1 MPLNDFGLANLP
13 FGIVQ
18 FPDGRSGAAT
28 RIGDDVLALADV
40 PSDVPSDVFERPSLN
55 AFAAM
60 GPEAW
65 ESTRHATVAHVES
78 GDASLISVNEVVE
91 MLPFEV
97 GDYVDFYSSK
107 EHATNLGRILRPN
120 TEPLLENWTRLPVGY
135 HGRSASLAPSNT
147 PVHRPTGLVRDADGT
162 VMRRRSRMLDFEL
175 EVGFFVGVGNERN
188 APIAPDDADRH
199 VFGAVLVNDWSAR
212 DIQAFEYQPLG
223 PMLGKSFLTT
233 ISTWVVPMAAL
244 RPFLC
249 DGPAQDPEPDETLKA
264 ARPWGLDIELRA
276 ELTTASGNGSTITK
290 TNFRHLYWSFAQQLA
305 HLTSNGSVVRPG
317 DLLASGTV
325 SGSGEGEAGSMIEAT
340 WRGERPLR
348 VGDEERGFLQDGDT
362 VVLRGWAGD
371 GDNRVGFGTAAG
383 KVNA

>member
-1 MPLNDFGLANLP
+1 MPLSDFTVENLP
-13 FGIVQ
+13 FGVVQ
-18 FPDGRSGAAT
+18 LPDGRVGAAT
-28 RIGDDVLALADV
+28 RVGDEVLALDGVPGDV
-40 PSDVPSDVFERPSLN
+40 PAEVFRLPSLN
-55 AFAAM
+55 DFAAL
-60 GPEAW
+60 GPDAW
-65 ESTRHATVAHVES
+65 DATRVAIAAHIDS
-78 GDASLISVNEVVE
+78 GDASLVRIDDVVE

-135 HGRSASLAPSNT
+135 HGRSASLAVSGT
-147 PVHRPTGLVRDADGT
+147 PVHRPVGLVRDADGA
-162 VMRRRSRMLDFEL
+162 VIRQPSRMLDFEL

-188 APIAPDDADRH
+188 EPITPDDADRH

-233 ISTWVVPMAAL
+233 ISPWVVPMAAL

-249 DGPAQDPEPDETLKA
+249 DGPVQDPEPDEALKA

-276 ELTTASGNGSTITK
+276 ELTTASGNTVTVAK

-325 SGSGEGEAGSMIEAT
+325 SGPSEGEAGSMIEAT
-340 WRGERPLR
+340 WRGERPMR
-348 VGDEERGFLQDGDT
+348 VGDEERGFLHDGDT
-362 VVLRGWAGD
+362 VVLRGWAGE
-371 GDNRVGFGTAAG
+371 GETRVGFGTATG
-383 KVNA
+383 TVMG

>member
-1 MPLNDFGLANLP
+1 MPLNDFTLANLP
-13 FGIVQ
+13 FGIVR
-18 FPDGRSGAAT
+18 FPDGSVGAAT
-28 RIGDDVLALADV
+28 RIGDNVLALDDV
-40 PSDVPSDVFERPSLN
+40 EPSEAFRQPSLN

-60 GPEAW
+60 GPDVWADTRGAIVEHLGKVEL
-65 ESTRHATVAHVES
+65 ESLPTIDDVA
-78 GDASLISVNEVVE
+78 E

-107 EHATNLGRILRPN
+107 EHATNLGRILRPG

-135 HGRSASLAPSNT
+135 HGRSASLAPSGT
-147 PVHRPTGLVRDADGT
+147 PVHRPVGLVRDADGT
-162 VMRRRSRMLDFEL
+162 VTRQPSRMLDFEL

-188 APIAPDDADRH
+188 APIAPDDVDRH

-233 ISTWVVPMAAL
+233 VSPWVVPMEAL

-249 DGPAQDPEPDETLKA
+249 DGPPQDPEPDEVLKA

-276 ELTTASGNGSTITK
+276 ELVTGSGISTTITK
-290 TNFRHLYWSFAQQLA
+290 TNFRHLYWTFAQQLA
-305 HLTSNGSVVRPG
+305 HLTSNGGVVRPG

-325 SGSGEGEAGSMIEAT
+325 SGPGEGEAGSMIEAT

-348 VGDEERGFLQDGDT
+348 IGDEERGFLHDGDT
-362 VVLRGWAGD
+362 IVLRGWAGD
-371 GDNRVGFGTAAG
+371 GEDRIGFGSAAG
-383 KVNA
+383 KVIG

>member
-1 MPLNDFGLANLP
+1 MPLTDFTLANLP
-13 FGIVQ
+13 FGVVQ
-18 FPDGRSGAAT
+18 FRDRTLGAAT
-28 RIGDDVLALADV
+28 RIGDEVLALADIEH
-40 PSDVPSDVFERPSLN
+40 DVPSEVFRQPSLN
-55 AFAAM
+55 AFAAL
-60 GPEAW
+60 GPDAW
-65 ESTRHATVAHVES
+65 DATRLAVADHVRNGKATLVPIADV
-78 GDASLISVNEVVE
+78 GE

-135 HGRSASLAPSNT
+135 HGRSASLAPSGT
-147 PVHRPTGLVRDADGT
+147 PVQRPVGLVRDPDGT
-162 VMRRRSRMLDFEL
+162 VSRRPTSMLDFEL
-175 EVGFFVGVGNERN
+175 EVGFFVGVGNDRS
-188 APIAPDDADRH
+188 APIAPDDADSH

-249 DGPAQDPEPDETLKA
+249 EPPQQDPEPDEMLKA
-264 ARPWGLDIELRA
+264 ARPWGVDLELRA
-276 ELTTASGNGSTITK
+276 ELVTATGERATVSR

-325 SGSGEGEAGSMIEAT
+325 SGPGEGEAGSMIEAT
-340 WRGERPLR
+340 WRGERPLT
-348 VGDEERGFLQDGDT
+348 VGNEKRGFLADGDT

-371 GDNRVGFGTAAG
+371 GEARVGFGEASG
-383 KVNA
+383 RVNG

>member
-1 MPLNDFGLANLP
+1 MPLSDFTVENLP
-13 FGIVQ
+13 FGVVQ
-18 FPDGRSGAAT
+18 LPDGRVGAAT
-28 RIGDDVLALADV
+28 RVGDEVLALDGVPGDV
-40 PSDVPSDVFERPSLN
+40 PAEVFRLPSLN
-55 AFAAM
+55 DFAAL
-60 GPEAW
+60 GPDAW
-65 ESTRHATVAHVES
+65 DATRVAIAAHIDS
-78 GDASLISVNEVVE
+78 GDASLVRIDDVVE

-135 HGRSASLAPSNT
+135 HGRSASLAVSGT
-147 PVHRPTGLVRDADGT
+147 PVHRPVGLVRDADGAVT
-162 VMRRRSRMLDFEL
+162 RRPSSMLDFEL

-188 APIAPDDADRH
+188 EPITPDDADRH

-233 ISTWVVPMAAL
+233 ISPWVVPMAAL

-249 DGPAQDPEPDETLKA
+249 DGPVQEPEPDAALKA

-276 ELTTASGNGSTITK
+276 ELTTASGNTATVTM

-325 SGSGEGEAGSMIEAT
+325 SGPGEGEAGSMIEAT
-340 WRGERPLR
+340 WRGERPMR
-348 VGDEERGFLQDGDT
+348 VGDEERGFLHDEDT
-362 VVLRGWAGD
+362 VVLRGWAGE
-371 GDNRVGFGTAAG
+371 GETRVGFGTATG
-383 KVNA
+383 TVMG

>member
-1 MPLNDFGLANLP
+1 MPLSDFTVANLP
-13 FGIVQ
+13 LGVVRL
-18 FPDGRSGAAT
+18 PDGRVGAAT
-28 RIGDDVLALADV
+28 RIGDDVLALDGVPGDV
-40 PSDVPSDVFERPSLN
+40 PAEVFRRPSLN
-55 AFAAM
+55 EFAAL
-60 GPEAW
+60 GRDAW
-65 ESTRHATVAHVES
+65 DATRSAIAAHIDS
-78 GDASLISVNEVVE
+78 GDASLVRIDDVVE
-91 MLPFEV
+91 MLPFDV

-135 HGRSASLAPSNT
+135 HGRSASLAVSGT
-147 PVHRPTGLVRDADGT
+147 PVHRPVGLVRDADGA
-162 VMRRRSRMLDFEL
+162 VIRQPSSMLDFEL

-188 APIAPDDADRH
+188 QPISPDDADRH

-233 ISTWVVPMAAL
+233 ISPWVVPMAAL
-244 RPFLC
+244 QPFLC
-249 DGPAQDPEPDETLKA
+249 EPPPQEPEPDEALKA

-276 ELTTASGNGSTITK
+276 ELTTASGNTATVTK

-325 SGSGEGEAGSMIEAT
+325 SGPGEGEAGSMIEAT
-340 WRGERPLR
+340 WRGERPMR
-348 VGDEERGFLQDGDT
+348 VGDEERGFLQDGDA
-362 VVLRGWAGD
+362 VVLRGWAGE
-371 GDNRVGFGTAAG
+371 GETRVGFGAATG
-383 KVNA
+383 TVMG

>member
-1 MPLNDFGLANLP
+1 MPLTDFTLANLP
-13 FGIVQ
+13 FGIVE
-18 FPDGRSGAAT
+18 FPDGRVGAAT
-28 RIGDDVLALADV
+28 RLADDVVAIADV
-40 PSDVPSDVFERPSLN
+40 AHDVPGDVFRQPSLN
-55 AFAAM
+55 AFAAL
-60 GPEAW
+60 GPDAW
-65 ESTRHATVAHVES
+65 DTTRSALADQLRS
-78 GDASLISVNEVVE
+78 GNASLIPITDVVE
-91 MLPFEV
+91 RLPFEV

-107 EHATNLGRILRPN
+107 EHATNLGRILRPG

-135 HGRSASLAPSNT
+135 HGRSASLAPNNT
-147 PVHRPTGLVRDADGT
+147 PVHRPIGLVRDADGT
-162 VMRRRSRMLDFEL
+162 VTRRPSSMLDFEL

-188 APIAPDDADRH
+188 SPIAPDDADRH

-233 ISTWVVPMAAL
+233 TSTWVVPMAAL

-249 DGPAQDPEPDETLKA
+249 EPPHQDPEADEVLKA

-276 ELTTASGNGSTITK
+276 ELVTATGESATISR

-325 SGSGEGEAGSMIEAT
+325 SGPGEGEAGSLIEAT
-340 WRGERPLR
+340 WRGERPIN
-348 VGDEERGFLQDGDT
+348 VGSEVRGFLEDGDT

-371 GDNRVGFGTAAG
+371 GDARVGFGEAAG
-383 KVNA
+383 RVSG